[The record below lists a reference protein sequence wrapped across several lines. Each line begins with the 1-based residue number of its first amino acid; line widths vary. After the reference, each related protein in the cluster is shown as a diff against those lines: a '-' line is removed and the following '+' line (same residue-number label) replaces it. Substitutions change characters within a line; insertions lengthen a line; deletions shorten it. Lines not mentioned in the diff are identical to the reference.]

1 MKSQKTRRPQTTATP
16 KARSLS
22 KRTRSRKPAELKPVN
37 LKPGKATR
45 MPLLAP
51 SPIQAT
57 SLSSKVR
64 PATRRETSPRP
75 PALSTG
81 FRPGAQMVDGIPVMP
96 NPVEPVRDLYESK
109 SALNLYMREAV
120 EVPLLTVAE
129 ENALAARIKKG
140 DTVAREHM
148 IRANLRL
155 VVKIA
160 KDYDGLGLPLLD
172 LINEGNMGLMKGVER
187 FDPSKGGKLSTYSS
201 WWIKQSIK
209 RALAN
214 QSKTIR
220 LPVHLVD
227 KISKMRR
234 VAMELQELFG
244 REATDEEIA
253 EEMQVPL
260 RKVRLWR
267 RASLRTSSLDESL
280 GDEDSSRL
288 GDVVPDES
296 CQTPYEDLESRTTH
310 QLLQNSLHI
319 LDSREMTILRERF
332 ALDGGQ
338 EKTLDEIG
346 QKFGVTRERIRQL
359 QNIALA
365 KLRKR
370 IEAVEAVRDPE
381 VAEDGVR

>member
-57 SLSSKVR
+57 SPSSKVR

-129 ENALAARIKKG
+129 EDALAARIKKG

-172 LINEGNMGLMKGVER
+172 LINEGNLGLIKAAQRFDETRGFKFISYAVWWIRQSILQALAEQSRIVRLPLNKIGSINKINKAFAKLEQEFERPPTPAELAEMLDMTLDEVKQSLKNSGRHVSMDAPLKDGDDSSSTMYDVMRTGDSPAPDTDLMNESLRKEIERSLRTLTPREGDVIRLYFGLNGEHPMTLEEIGER
-187 FDPSKGGKLSTYSS
+187 FDL
-201 WWIKQSIK
+201 
-209 RALAN
+209 
-214 QSKTIR
+214 
-220 LPVHLVD
+220 
-227 KISKMRR
+227 
-234 VAMELQELFG
+234 
-244 REATDEEIA
+244 
-253 EEMQVPL
+253 
-260 RKVRLWR
+260 
-267 RASLRTSSLDESL
+267 
-280 GDEDSSRL
+280 
-288 GDVVPDES
+288 
-296 CQTPYEDLESRTTH
+296 
-310 QLLQNSLHI
+310 
-319 LDSREMTILRERF
+319 
-332 ALDGGQ
+332 
-338 EKTLDEIG
+338 
-346 QKFGVTRERIRQL
+346 TRERVRQIKEKAIR
-359 QNIALA
+359 
-365 KLRKR
+365 KLRN
-370 IEAVEAVRDPE
+370 ETSELFDYL
-381 VAEDGVR
+381 